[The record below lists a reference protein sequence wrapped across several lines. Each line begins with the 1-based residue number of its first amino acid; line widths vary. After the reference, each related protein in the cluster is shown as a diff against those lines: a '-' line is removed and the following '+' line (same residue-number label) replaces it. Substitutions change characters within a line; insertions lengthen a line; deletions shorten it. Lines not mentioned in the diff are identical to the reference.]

1 MTGVEREFAGKS
13 RARVWTYLIGMGVM
27 VVLAL
32 IINAVIKD
40 PELARQG
47 VKSFLGLPSWAF
59 PLIAGGAG
67 FVIWYLGLKIETDWP
82 EALGAFLVS
91 GSIVGGEILFGWK
104 KLELGGLAVVPYLIP
119 LAVFVVLMGVGMSKS
134 R

>member
-1 MTGVEREFAGKS
+1 MSQVEREFGGKS
-13 RARVWTYLIGMGVM
+13 RAKVWTYLIGMFVL

-40 PELARQG
+40 PNMAREG

-67 FVIWYLGLKIETDWP
+67 FVIWWLGLKIETDWP
-82 EALGAFLVS
+82 EALGAFLVA
-91 GSIVGGEILFGWK
+91 GSIAGGEILFGWK
-104 KLELGGLAVVPYLIP
+104 RMELGGLVVVPYLIP
-119 LAVFVVLMGVGMSKS
+119 LAVFVVLMAVGMQKS